1 MNYFETDILE
11 KELKNFEDKILPT
24 VSEYGLCEKCSC
36 KWHKIYLITCN
47 PCRDARCS
55 ACFMFK
61 LTVEILIK
69 SLDNDGLI
77 YFENF
82 VSDFL
87 GISTISIKKF
97 FGVEKDMKRMKEKRL
112 LK

>member
-47 PCRDARCS
+47 PCRVARCW

-87 GISTISIKKF
+87 GISDISIKKF
-97 FGVEKDMKRMKEKRL
+97 LGVEKNMKPTKEKRL

>member
-1 MNYFETDILE
+1 
-11 KELKNFEDKILPT
+11 
-24 VSEYGLCEKCSC
+24 
-36 KWHKIYLITCN
+36 
-47 PCRDARCS
+47 
-55 ACFMFK
+55 MFK
-61 LTVEILIK
+61 LTVEILIE